1 MQALG
6 ASGLRSGK
14 RIDRAVAFLKRS
26 QNRDGGFGQLRGYDS
41 NTQSTAWAAQGM
53 QGVGRSAGA
62 LKRGGRTALG
72 YIRSLQRANGQI
84 AYSRRSNQTPVWV
97 TADALRALAGKPFPV
112 RPVAR
117 KSRAKRGEDSGGGA
131 GGADG
136 EDGSG
141 AEGNGGKEGEAAAG
155 GGDHPLGSAAPG
167 TSPAAAGSEQGGGS
181 GSDDGGPSTGLLL
194 GLGSAGLLLAALAVW
209 SFRRWV
215 SGARS
220 Y

>member
-14 RIDRAVAFLKRS
+14 RIDRAVAFLKRL
-26 QNRDGGFGQLRGYDS
+26 QNTDGGFGQLRGYAS

-72 YIRSLQRANGQI
+72 YIRSLQRSNGQI

-117 KSRAKRGEDSGGGA
+117 KSRAKRDGEAGGGA
-131 GGADG
+131 GGAD
-136 EDGSG
+136 EDGRGG
-141 AEGNGGKEGEAAAG
+141 ADGGGEGAGATGADGQEPGPAAAGTAQAAAG
-155 GGDHPLGSAAPG
+155 GDDS
-167 TSPAAAGSEQGGGS
+167 GS
-181 GSDDGGPSTGLLL
+181 GSSGDGGPSTGLLL
-194 GLGSAGLLLAALAVW
+194 AIMGAGLLLAAAAVW